1 MPSVS
6 LPDDASLEQL
16 RKPAKDVRDLA
27 RAGVP
32 GALDLVAEYHPRG
45 AHAVT
50 LTAAQLVVAR
60 HNGFASW
67 ARLKQHLEW
76 IARSRRSPEEVD
88 QTSGVSDESLALAC
102 LRFGGDDE
110 PSRWERAARVLA
122 AHPELTR
129 SSIYVA
135 AAAGDEASVR
145 AQVAAAPALPS
156 REGGP
161 YGWEP
166 LLYLASARHD
176 PGISE
181 EDTLGTARALLE
193 HGGDP
198 NAGYLWHCLYPP
210 YTVVACVLGS
220 HDEDEHPHAFTL
232 AGLLLT
238 AAADANDGQLL
249 YDRKFG
255 RDDRHLALLFAHGLG
270 R

>member
-16 RKPAKDVRDLA
+16 RKQAKDVRDLA

-50 LTAAQLVVAR
+50 LTGAQLVVAR

-67 ARLKQHLEW
+67 ARLKQHLEM
-76 IARSRRSPEEVD
+76 IERYRRSPDEVD
-88 QTSGVSDESLALAC
+88 QTSGAADEFLAFAC

-110 PSRWERAARVLA
+110 PARWERAARVLA

-135 AAAGDEASVR
+135 AAAGDEASVL
-145 AQVAAAPALPS
+145 AQVAADLALAS

-166 LLYLASARHD
+166 LLYLASAR
-176 PGISE
+176 PV
-181 EDTLGTARALLE
+181 ARPVPAV
-193 HGGDP
+193 HGGDLR
-198 NAGYLWHCLYPP
+198 AGQPRRGRAP
-210 YTVVACVLGS
+210 ARVRARR
-220 HDEDEHPHAFTL
+220 
-232 AGLLLT
+232 
-238 AAADANDGQLL
+238 AAAD
-249 YDRKFG
+249 RG
-255 RDDRHLALLFAHGLG
+255 RRRERRAVAV
-270 R
+270 

>member
-1 MPSVS
+1 MPPVS

-16 RKPAKDVRDLA
+16 RKQAKDVRDLA

-32 GALDLVAEYHPRG
+32 GALDLVAEYHPKG

-50 LTAAQLVVAR
+50 LAGAQLVVAR
-60 HNGFASW
+60 HYGFASW
-67 ARLKQHLEW
+67 ARLRQHLEM
-76 IARSRRSPEEVD
+76 IERYRRSPDEVD
-88 QTSGVSDESLALAC
+88 QTSGAADEFLAFAC

-110 PSRWERAARVLA
+110 PSRRERAARGAA
-122 AHPELTR
+122 AHPELTG

-145 AQVAAAPALPS
+145 AQLAVDPALPS

-181 EDTLGTARALLE
+181 VATLGTVRALLV
-193 HGGDP
+193 HRSGP
-198 NAGYLWHCLYPP
+198 
-210 YTVVACVLGS
+210 T
-220 HDEDEHPHAFTL
+220 
-232 AGLLLT
+232 
-238 AAADANDGQLL
+238 
-249 YDRKFG
+249 
-255 RDDRHLALLFAHGLG
+255 
-270 R
+270 